1 MQYSTRNWKEWFE
14 FTRAELRALRVLMV
28 LFALAVALR
37 FYVMLWMPPPVLVQ
51 HLPWPQLSALMEE
64 DSTRAEHSQF
74 TPRSFAENN
83 RWPWR
88 SNRPFAAAS
97 DSMVEPRFR
106 KSRIVELNTADTIDL
121 RNLPAI
127 GAWLARKIVDYRERL
142 GGFVEVEQLLEV
154 YRMTPGKLDT
164 IRPLLVLDTS
174 EVVRM
179 DANAVELERL
189 LKHPYFSVTQAKG
202 FINYRMKHGPFR
214 RIEDL
219 RKCLLID
226 ENTYSK
232 IRVYMEVR

>member
-1 MQYSTRNWKEWFE
+1 MQYNARNWMEWFE
-14 FTRAELRALRVLMV
+14 FTSAELRALRLLLV

-37 FYVMLWMPPPVLVQ
+37 FYVMLWMPPPVYAQ

-64 DSTRAEHSQF
+64 DSASTQ
-74 TPRSFAENN
+74 RSDYYGQNT
-83 RWPWR
+83 RWP
-88 SNRPFAAAS
+88 AAS
-97 DSMVEPRFR
+97 WMNRKSSFHSASDTTVEPRFR

-127 GAWLARKIVDYRERL
+127 GAWLARKIVDYRQRL

-179 DANAVELERL
+179 DANTVELDRL

-202 FINYRMKHGPFR
+202 FINYRNKHGPFR
-214 RIEDL
+214 RVEDL

-226 ENTYSK
+226 ENTYMK
-232 IRVYMEVR
+232 IREYMEVR